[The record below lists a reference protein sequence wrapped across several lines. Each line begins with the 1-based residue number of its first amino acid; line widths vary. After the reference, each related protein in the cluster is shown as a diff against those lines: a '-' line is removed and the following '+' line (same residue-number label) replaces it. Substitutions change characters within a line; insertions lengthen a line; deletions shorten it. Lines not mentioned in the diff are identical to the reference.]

1 MKQFTHTETGK
12 PIKFD
17 FQHGTTTLGFVYQGG
32 VVLAVDSRATGGQY
46 IGEFITYYFYKGLMK
61 ADCI

>member
-1 MKQFTHTETGK
+1 MKRFSVSDTGR

-32 VVLAVDSRATGGQY
+32 VVLAVDSRATGGSF
-46 IGEFITYYFYKGLMK
+46 IGKVFQQLHLFQHSI
-61 ADCI
+61 AN